1 MKIFLYQNNTTIIF
15 MIKELCRFYRIYI
28 SVGHKKCKTA
38 QSKVS
43 TVIHIVKIPFI
54 KDWFWVNNYSIAL
67 TRPMDY
73 SIALTRPMDYSIALT
88 RPMDYYRKQ
97 L

>member
-1 MKIFLYQNNTTIIF
+1 

-43 TVIHIVKIPFI
+43 TVIHIVKIPLI
-54 KDWFWVNNYSIAL
+54 KVWFWVNNYSIAL

-73 SIALTRPMDYSIALT
+73 
-88 RPMDYYRKQ
+88 YRKQ